1 VRGNRAW
8 QGIIVLVGCLGC
20 RSHRSLSRVSI
31 SLYLNMFEFDDDE
44 LNDILMKIALDD
56 TVTMLV
62 TLDWSQVG
70 GKHEKAL
77 KHHRH

>member
-1 VRGNRAW
+1 
-8 QGIIVLVGCLGC
+8 
-20 RSHRSLSRVSI
+20 
-31 SLYLNMFEFDDDE
+31 MFEFDDDE